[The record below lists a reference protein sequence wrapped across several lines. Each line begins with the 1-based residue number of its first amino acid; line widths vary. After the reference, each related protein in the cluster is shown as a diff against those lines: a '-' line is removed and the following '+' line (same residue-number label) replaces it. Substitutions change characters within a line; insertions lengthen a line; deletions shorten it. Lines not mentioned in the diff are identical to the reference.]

1 MRRIRNSKGFT
12 LAETLIVVLIMG
24 ILTAA
29 GSAAISAVMA
39 TRVGMIQVADAEILG
54 STSLQS
60 LANELRF
67 GQDITVDQ
75 EGNYVILDSTTYG
88 TDTKFYLE
96 KDKENTNYGKLKYGT
111 EEGSHI
117 FGESTY
123 SGLSISDLQFIRND
137 DSSITIKLKVDGN
150 KGELWQG
157 ELSVTPLNGSADEEK
172 EPETL

>member
-75 EGNYVILDSTTYG
+75 DGNYVILDSTTYG

-96 KDKENTNYGKLKYGT
+96 KDKEKVQTTNM
-111 EEGSHI
+111 
-117 FGESTY
+117 
-123 SGLSISDLQFIRND
+123 
-137 DSSITIKLKVDGN
+137 
-150 KGELWQG
+150 
-157 ELSVTPLNGSADEEK
+157 
-172 EPETL
+172 